1 MNGAHR
7 LGGPSGGRRGRHL
20 AARVSAYSTRKILA
34 AVSAFALAASACA
47 GVDPAPMGNASALA
61 SIVAGPVQTFR
72 VAPSVLAPTVV
83 RDPSTATTQASLDA
97 ARARRAAAEAQAK
110 AVATHELVAAAV
122 GHWTL
127 IRFLPPARTRSGEA
141 IAEYARQ
148 YVGLVPYSGGA
159 SPAAGFECD
168 GLTQWVYAAFG
179 VALPRGVNEQAA
191 LGKTVSAAD
200 ARAGDLVVY
209 PGEHIGI
216 YDGHGGIIDSPD
228 WGRFVSHRAVWGH
241 PVFVRIP

>member
-1 MNGAHR
+1 MAAYN
-7 LGGPSGGRRGRHL
+7 PRR
-20 AARVSAYSTRKILA
+20 IFA
-34 AVSAFALAASACA
+34 AVSALALTVSACA
-47 GVDPAPMGNASALA
+47 GIDPAPIGNAFARA
-61 SIVAGPVQTFR
+61 SVVAEAVQTYR

-83 RDPSTATTQASLDA
+83 RDPSTVTTQASLDA
-97 ARARRAAAEAQAK
+97 ARDRRAAAEAEAK
-110 AVATHELVAAAV
+110 AVAAHELVAAAV
-122 GHWTL
+122 AHLSL

-148 YVGLVPYSGGA
+148 YVGIVPYSDGA

-191 LGKTVSAAD
+191 LGTTVSPAD